1 MAETPFSV
9 GSGKPLI
16 SRVPK
21 GGGSALR
28 PRPVPGAKA
37 PELSAFPGTPQGR
50 EGLDLPVEAPAGA
63 ALAAQ
68 RPGTS
73 DLWARLAAA
82 SKRTQNL
89 AERVRRVKVF
99 NRFDGSVKD
108 L

>member
-37 PELSAFPGTPQGR
+37 PELSTFPGTPQGR

-63 ALAAQ
+63 ALAAMN
-68 RPGTS
+68 PVK
-73 DLWARLAAA
+73 AAEIA
-82 SKRTQNL
+82 QELTKHPI
-89 AERVRRVKVF
+89 
-99 NRFDGSVKD
+99 NREQLNK
-108 L
+108 